1 MNLYIACKTIRNI
14 LDTEL
19 SIDTANGEEV
29 AYNTDGIYAEAATYF
44 KFDEEFYTLNV
55 VCADIFKPVE
65 ERTYIVVQKYCETG
79 NTNVYTSLGV
89 MFCI

>member
-44 KFDEEFYTLNV
+44 RFDEEFFTLNV
-55 VCADIFKPVE
+55 VCASMFVSEE

-79 NTNVYTSLGV
+79 NTNVYTSLST

>member
-1 MNLYIACKTIRNI
+1 MNLSTACKTLLHI

-29 AYNTDGIYAEAATYF
+29 AYNTDGLYAEAATYF
-44 KFDEEFYTLNV
+44 RFDEEFFTLNV
-55 VCADIFKPVE
+55 VCASMFVGEE

-89 MFCI
+89 MYCL

>member
-14 LDTEL
+14 LETEFA
-19 SIDTANGEEV
+19 IDTANGEEV

-44 KFDEEFYTLNV
+44 KFDEEFFTLNV

-89 MFCI
+89 MYCL